1 MSIRPAHPPRHMARS
16 GGKRQQRHQMRAL
29 VPGGR
34 SIDAVGDGER
44 ARKSDPRRNHA
55 PTRRFVTLH
64 LLRDGDIVRI

>member
-1 MSIRPAHPPRHMARS
+1 MRALAAIQHIEAPRPQLV
-16 GGKRQQRHQMRAL
+16 GAL

-44 ARKSDPRRNHA
+44 TRKSDPRRDHA
-55 PTRRFVTLH
+55 PTGRFVTLH